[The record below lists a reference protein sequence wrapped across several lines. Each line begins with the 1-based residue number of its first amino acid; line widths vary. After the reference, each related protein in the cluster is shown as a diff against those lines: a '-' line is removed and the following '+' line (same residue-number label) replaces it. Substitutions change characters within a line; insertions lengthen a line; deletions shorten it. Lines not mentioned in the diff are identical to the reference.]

1 MKDKLEKIK
10 QIKAKR
16 LTIGIIAIVII
27 IIILSAIL
35 IINNKKN
42 TEEQNMEEAI
52 EIALDKF
59 KELGEDVGKED
70 VETIKIQRKGDIYYY
85 ISAKENTVEVRES
98 DNKITRINSAPVE

>member
-52 EIALDKF
+52 EIA
-59 KELGEDVGKED
+59 KEGKTY
-70 VETIKIQRKGDIYYY
+70 V
-85 ISAKENTVEVRES
+85 
-98 DNKITRINSAPVE
+98 